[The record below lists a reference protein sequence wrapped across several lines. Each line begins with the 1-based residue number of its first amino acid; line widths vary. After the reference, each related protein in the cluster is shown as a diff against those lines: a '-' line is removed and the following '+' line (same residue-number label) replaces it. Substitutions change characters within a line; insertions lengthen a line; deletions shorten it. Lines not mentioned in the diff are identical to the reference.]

1 MPTPASTSTQQVLD
15 GTKTSSTSSS
25 ASVSETKSLST
36 SASASLVTGAFETTA
51 FFNGTVTA
59 VTYTAAVSPGFTISA
74 TTTTEVLNTVVTIPI
89 TPAPATITVN
99 GAPTVVDRSPA
110 FVTETVDQ
118 TVTNTLS
125 ELVVGR
131 FVSFVGAPTIEI
143 PTPDSNT
150 PFTFTVAGNAAPPP
164 APTPSSTSGT
174 TQTSSSSTGGPS
186 GTAAPQDIS
195 TGGTNGGLVAGVAIG
210 CLVAGLLLGLAAA
223 FLFFK
228 KRSQK
233 QNHDGFATAE
243 PKFASAPPPPLPD
256 QNGIQLDRFLLD
268 ASPDKEIASELH
280 SLSILIQQH
289 VENNYVQHH
298 IQANPHTLVQSLAQ
312 LGFSQ
317 SGTLTP
323 EAIAALALEPRT
335 RQVALQHVISQVVF
349 TSVDV
354 SARSRLSMLPAP
366 IAAFLQSI
374 PPAESGKSNA
384 EASSLALNKWR
395 VLSAFLLHPSRSQR
409 TTLPPSDAAIVPQA
423 ASLAGALDTF
433 LAAFA
438 PGDDNGRYQQNNHL
452 QQVIIEATKL
462 GYVLLSQ
469 PSEWQFIHVPI
480 QQQHGGRVAVAH
492 NAGPQQVVAPTL
504 VQI

>member
-1 MPTPASTSTQQVLD
+1 
-15 GTKTSSTSSS
+15 
-25 ASVSETKSLST
+25 
-36 SASASLVTGAFETTA
+36 
-51 FFNGTVTA
+51 
-59 VTYTAAVSPGFTISA
+59 
-74 TTTTEVLNTVVTIPI
+74 
-89 TPAPATITVN
+89 
-99 GAPTVVDRSPA
+99 
-110 FVTETVDQ
+110 
-118 TVTNTLS
+118 
-125 ELVVGR
+125 
-131 FVSFVGAPTIEI
+131 
-143 PTPDSNT
+143 
-150 PFTFTVAGNAAPPP
+150 
-164 APTPSSTSGT
+164 
-174 TQTSSSSTGGPS
+174 
-186 GTAAPQDIS
+186 
-195 TGGTNGGLVAGVAIG
+195 GGTNGGLVAGVAIG

-223 FLFFK
+223 FLFVK

-233 QNHDGFATAE
+233 RNHDGFATAE
-243 PKFASAPPPPLPD
+243 PKLASAPPPPLPD
-256 QNGIQLDRFLLD
+256 QSGIQLDRFLLD
-268 ASPDKEIASELH
+268 ASPDKDIASELH

-298 IQANPHTLVQSLAQ
+298 IQANPHTLIQSLGQ

-374 PPAESGKSNA
+374 PPPESGKTNA
-384 EASSLALNKWR
+384 EGDLDLTASSLALNKWR
-395 VLSAFLLHPSRSQR
+395 VLSAFLLHPNRSQR

-423 ASLAGALDTF
+423 GGLAGALDTF

-438 PGDDNGRYQQNNHL
+438 PGDENGRYQQNSHL

-469 PSEWQFIHVPI
+469 PSEWRFIHVPT
-480 QQQHGGRVAVAH
+480 QQQHGTRVAVVCAGLAKIAPQAH
-492 NAGPQQVVAPTL
+492 NAAPQQVVAPSL